1 MRIIDNRLTFG
12 HKITPR
18 IWEDNSGYLICYDC
32 ILARTGSYDY
42 LESEI
47 MQDGDPNKIVKVYRT
62 PEEVFSPE
70 AIASFENKPFCNEH
84 PQDDV
89 TPENYK
95 DLMVGTIRNIRRG
108 TGNLENCLVGDVI
121 VFDPEVQ
128 ELIKS
133 GEKRELSLGYNTDII
148 QDQSGRYVMTNIR
161 GNHLA
166 LVDSGRAGCATIRD
180 SAKSLNKLGG
190 QNGMKNIR
198 NGKKFKY
205 KMFDED
211 VYEVVDAEPEEELDV
226 IEDDDISTEEA
237 PAPVTEE
244 PVHDDD
250 DDKMSQ
256 VLDMLTKICEH
267 YLGIGADEAEP
278 VVDEDVPEEVEEEI
292 VTDDDIPMEEDTPVE
307 DEDDTFEVEEIEDD
321 DEELEPIEENK
332 AMDAD
337 ACLPKMDEGMKKDAA
352 PKKKSG
358 SVKAYSK
365 FAAVKDSAPVVTAE
379 DVQKSFQD
387 RYNRAAKN

>member
-205 KMFDED
+205 KMLDED

-226 IEDDDISTEEA
+226 IEDDDISTEEV

-267 YLGIGADEAEP
+267 LGIGADEAEP

-365 FAAVKDSAPVVTAE
+365 FAAVKDSTPVVTAE

>member
-205 KMFDED
+205 KMLDED

-226 IEDDDISTEEA
+226 IEDDDISTEET

-267 YLGIGADEAEP
+267 LGIGADEAEP

-292 VTDDDIPMEEDTPVE
+292 VTDEDVPMEEDTPVE

-358 SVKAYSK
+358 SMKAYSK
-365 FAAVKDSAPVVTAE
+365 FATVKDSAPVVTAE

>member
-205 KMFDED
+205 KMLDED

-226 IEDDDISTEEA
+226 IEDDDISTEEV

-267 YLGIGADEAEP
+267 LGIGADEAEP

-292 VTDDDIPMEEDTPVE
+292 VTDEDVPMEEDAPVE

-358 SVKAYSK
+358 SMKAYSK
-365 FAAVKDSAPVVTAE
+365 FATVKDSAPVVTAE

>member
-205 KMFDED
+205 KMLDED

-226 IEDDDISTEEA
+226 IEDTDISTEET

-267 YLGIGADEAEP
+267 LGIGADEAEP

-292 VTDDDIPMEEDTPVE
+292 VTDEDIPMEEDTPVE

-358 SVKAYSK
+358 SMKAYSK

>member
-47 MQDGDPNKIVKVYRT
+47 MQGGDPNKIVKVYRT

-205 KMFDED
+205 KMLDED

-226 IEDDDISTEEA
+226 IEDDDISTEET

-267 YLGIGADEAEP
+267 LGIGADEAEP

-292 VTDDDIPMEEDTPVE
+292 VTDEDIPMEEDTPVE

-358 SVKAYSK
+358 SMKAYSK

>member
-1 MRIIDNRLTFG
+1 
-12 HKITPR
+12 
-18 IWEDNSGYLICYDC
+18 
-32 ILARTGSYDY
+32 
-42 LESEI
+42 
-47 MQDGDPNKIVKVYRT
+47 
-62 PEEVFSPE
+62 
-70 AIASFENKPFCNEH
+70 
-84 PQDDV
+84 
-89 TPENYK
+89 
-95 DLMVGTIRNIRRG
+95 
-108 TGNLENCLVGDVI
+108 
-121 VFDPEVQ
+121 
-128 ELIKS
+128 
-133 GEKRELSLGYNTDII
+133 
-148 QDQSGRYVMTNIR
+148 
-161 GNHLA
+161 
-166 LVDSGRAGCATIRD
+166 
-180 SAKSLNKLGG
+180 
-190 QNGMKNIR
+190 MKNIR

-205 KMFDED
+205 KMLDED

-226 IEDDDISTEEA
+226 IEDDDISTEEV

-267 YLGIGADEAEP
+267 LGIGADEAEP

-292 VTDDDIPMEEDTPVE
+292 VTDDDIPMEEDAPVE

-358 SVKAYSK
+358 SINAYSK
-365 FAAVKDSAPVVTAE
+365 FATVKDSAPVVTAE

>member
-205 KMFDED
+205 KMLDED

-226 IEDDDISTEEA
+226 IEDDDISTEEV

-267 YLGIGADEAEP
+267 LGIGADEAEP

-292 VTDDDIPMEEDTPVE
+292 VTDEDVPMEEDTPVE

-358 SVKAYSK
+358 SMKAYSK
-365 FAAVKDSAPVVTAE
+365 FATVKDSAPVVTAE

>member
-47 MQDGDPNKIVKVYRT
+47 MQGGDPNKIVKVYRT

-205 KMFDED
+205 KMLDED

-226 IEDDDISTEEA
+226 IEDDDISTEET

-267 YLGIGADEAEP
+267 LGIGADEAEP

-292 VTDDDIPMEEDTPVE
+292 VTDEDIPMEEDTPVE

-365 FAAVKDSAPVVTAE
+365 FATVKDSAPVVTAE

>member
-47 MQDGDPNKIVKVYRT
+47 MQGGDPNKIVKVYRT

-190 QNGMKNIR
+190 QDGMKNIR

-205 KMFDED
+205 KMLDED

-226 IEDDDISTEEA
+226 IEDDDISTEET

-267 YLGIGADEAEP
+267 LGIGADEAEP

-292 VTDDDIPMEEDTPVE
+292 VTDEDIPMEEDTPVE
-307 DEDDTFEVEEIEDD
+307 DGDDTFEVEEIEDD

>member
-205 KMFDED
+205 KMLDED

-226 IEDDDISTEEA
+226 IEDDDISTEEV

-267 YLGIGADEAEP
+267 LGIGADEAEP

-358 SVKAYSK
+358 SMKAYSK
-365 FAAVKDSAPVVTAE
+365 FATVKDSAPVVTAE

>member
-205 KMFDED
+205 KMLDED

-226 IEDDDISTEEA
+226 IEDDDISTEEV

-267 YLGIGADEAEP
+267 LGIGADEAEP

-292 VTDDDIPMEEDTPVE
+292 VTDEDIPMEEDTPVE

-358 SVKAYSK
+358 SMKAYSK
-365 FAAVKDSAPVVTAE
+365 FATVKDSAPVVTAE

>member
-47 MQDGDPNKIVKVYRT
+47 MQGGDPNKIVKVYRT

-190 QNGMKNIR
+190 QDGMKNIR

-205 KMFDED
+205 KMLDED

-226 IEDDDISTEEA
+226 IEDDDISTEET

-267 YLGIGADEAEP
+267 LGIGADEAEP

-292 VTDDDIPMEEDTPVE
+292 VTDEDIPMEEDTPVE
-307 DEDDTFEVEEIEDD
+307 DGDDTFEVEEIEDD

-365 FAAVKDSAPVVTAE
+365 FATVKDSTPVVTAE

>member
-190 QNGMKNIR
+190 RNGMKNIR

-205 KMFDED
+205 KMLDED

-226 IEDDDISTEEA
+226 IEDDDISAEEV

-267 YLGIGADEAEP
+267 LGIGADEAEP

-292 VTDDDIPMEEDTPVE
+292 VTDEDVPMEEDAPVE

-358 SVKAYSK
+358 SMKAYSK

>member
-47 MQDGDPNKIVKVYRT
+47 MQNGDPNKIVKVYRT

-205 KMFDED
+205 KMLDED

-226 IEDDDISTEEA
+226 IEDTDISTEET

-267 YLGIGADEAEP
+267 LGIGADEAEP

-292 VTDDDIPMEEDTPVE
+292 VTDEDIPMEEDTPVE

-358 SVKAYSK
+358 SMKAYSK

>member
-47 MQDGDPNKIVKVYRT
+47 MQGGDPNKIVKVYRT

-205 KMFDED
+205 KMLDED

-226 IEDDDISTEEA
+226 IEDDDISTEET

-267 YLGIGADEAEP
+267 LGIGADEAEP

-292 VTDDDIPMEEDTPVE
+292 VTDEDIPMEEDTPVE
-307 DEDDTFEVEEIEDD
+307 DGDDTFEVEEIEDD

>member
-205 KMFDED
+205 KMLDED

-226 IEDDDISTEEA
+226 IEDDDISTEEV

-244 PVHDDD
+244 PVHDD

-267 YLGIGADEAEP
+267 LGIGADEAEP

-352 PKKKSG
+352 PKKKNG
-358 SVKAYSK
+358 SMKAYSK

>member
-205 KMFDED
+205 KMLDED

-226 IEDDDISTEEA
+226 IEDDDISTEEV

-267 YLGIGADEAEP
+267 LGIGADEAEP

-292 VTDDDIPMEEDTPVE
+292 VTDEDVPMEEDTPVE

-352 PKKKSG
+352 PKKKNG
-358 SVKAYSK
+358 SINAYSK
-365 FAAVKDSAPVVTAE
+365 FATVKDSAPVVTAE

>member
-205 KMFDED
+205 KMLDED

-226 IEDDDISTEEA
+226 IEDDDISTEEV

-244 PVHDDD
+244 PVHDD

-267 YLGIGADEAEP
+267 LGIGADEAEP

-292 VTDDDIPMEEDTPVE
+292 VTDEDVPMEEDTPVE
-307 DEDDTFEVEEIEDD
+307 DEDDTFEVEEIEDN

-337 ACLPKMDEGMKKDAA
+337 VCLPKMDEGMKKDAA

>member
-205 KMFDED
+205 KMLDED

-226 IEDDDISTEEA
+226 IEDDDISTEEV

-267 YLGIGADEAEP
+267 LGIGADEAEP

-292 VTDDDIPMEEDTPVE
+292 VTDEDIPMEEDTPVE

-352 PKKKSG
+352 PKKKNG
-358 SVKAYSK
+358 SINAYSK

>member
-47 MQDGDPNKIVKVYRT
+47 MQGGDPNKIVKVYRT

-205 KMFDED
+205 KMLDED

-226 IEDDDISTEEA
+226 IEDDDISTEET

-267 YLGIGADEAEP
+267 LGIGADEAEP

-292 VTDDDIPMEEDTPVE
+292 VTDEDIPMEEDTPVE
-307 DEDDTFEVEEIEDD
+307 DGDDTFEVEEIEDD

-365 FAAVKDSAPVVTAE
+365 FATVKDSTPVVTAE

>member
-95 DLMVGTIRNIRRG
+95 DLMVGTIRNIRKG

-205 KMFDED
+205 KMLDED

-267 YLGIGADEAEP
+267 LGIGADEAEP

-292 VTDDDIPMEEDTPVE
+292 VTDEDVPMEEAAPAE
-307 DEDDTFEVEEIEDD
+307 DEDDTFEVEEID

-358 SVKAYSK
+358 SMKAYSK

>member
-205 KMFDED
+205 KMLDED

-226 IEDDDISTEEA
+226 IEDDDISTEEV

-267 YLGIGADEAEP
+267 LGIGADEAEP

-292 VTDDDIPMEEDTPVE
+292 VTDEDIPMEEDTPVE

-352 PKKKSG
+352 PKKKNG
-358 SVKAYSK
+358 SINAYSK
-365 FAAVKDSAPVVTAE
+365 FATVKDSAPVVTAE

>member
-47 MQDGDPNKIVKVYRT
+47 MQGGDPNKIVKVYRT

-205 KMFDED
+205 KMLDED

-226 IEDDDISTEEA
+226 IEDDDISTEET

-267 YLGIGADEAEP
+267 LGIGADEAEP

-292 VTDDDIPMEEDTPVE
+292 VTDEDIPMEEDTPVE
-307 DEDDTFEVEEIEDD
+307 DGDDTFEVEEIEDD

-365 FAAVKDSAPVVTAE
+365 FATVKDSAPVVTAE

>member
-47 MQDGDPNKIVKVYRT
+47 IQNGDPNKIVKVYRT

-108 TGNLENCLVGDVI
+108 TGNLENCLVGDII

-205 KMFDED
+205 KMLDED

-226 IEDDDISTEEA
+226 IEDDDISTEET

-267 YLGIGADEAEP
+267 LGIGADEAEP

-292 VTDDDIPMEEDTPVE
+292 VTDEDIPMEEDTPVE
-307 DEDDTFEVEEIEDD
+307 DEDDTFEVEEIED

-365 FAAVKDSAPVVTAE
+365 FATVKDSAPVVTAE

>member
-205 KMFDED
+205 KMLDED

-226 IEDDDISTEEA
+226 IEDDDISTEEV

-267 YLGIGADEAEP
+267 LGIGADEAEP

-292 VTDDDIPMEEDTPVE
+292 VTDEDVPMEEDTPVE

-365 FAAVKDSAPVVTAE
+365 FATVKDSAPVVTAE

>member
-108 TGNLENCLVGDVI
+108 TGDLENCLVGDVI

-128 ELIKS
+128 ELIKN

-148 QDQSGRYVMTNIR
+148 HDQSGRYVMTNIR

-190 QNGMKNIR
+190 QSGMKNIR
-198 NGKKFKY
+198 NGKNSSIRCLMRTF
-205 KMFDED
+205 
-211 VYEVVDAEPEEELDV
+211 
-226 IEDDDISTEEA
+226 
-237 PAPVTEE
+237 
-244 PVHDDD
+244 
-250 DDKMSQ
+250 
-256 VLDMLTKICEH
+256 TK
-267 YLGIGADEAEP
+267 
-278 VVDEDVPEEVEEEI
+278 
-292 VTDDDIPMEEDTPVE
+292 
-307 DEDDTFEVEEIEDD
+307 
-321 DEELEPIEENK
+321 
-332 AMDAD
+332 
-337 ACLPKMDEGMKKDAA
+337 
-352 PKKKSG
+352 
-358 SVKAYSK
+358 
-365 FAAVKDSAPVVTAE
+365 
-379 DVQKSFQD
+379 
-387 RYNRAAKN
+387 

>member
-205 KMFDED
+205 KMLDED

-226 IEDDDISTEEA
+226 IEDDDISTEEV

-267 YLGIGADEAEP
+267 LGIGADEAEP

-292 VTDDDIPMEEDTPVE
+292 VTDEDIPMEEDTPVE
-307 DEDDTFEVEEIEDD
+307 DGDDTFEVEEIEDD

>member
-108 TGNLENCLVGDVI
+108 TGDLENCLVGDVI

-205 KMFDED
+205 KMLDED

-226 IEDDDISTEEA
+226 IEDADVSTEEV

-267 YLGIGADEAEP
+267 LGIGADEAEP
-278 VVDEDVPEEVEEEI
+278 VVDEDVPEEVEEL

-307 DEDDTFEVEEIEDD
+307 DEDDTFEVEELEDD
-321 DEELEPIEENK
+321 DAELEPIEENK

>member
-47 MQDGDPNKIVKVYRT
+47 MQGGDPNKIVKVYRT

-205 KMFDED
+205 KMLDED

-226 IEDDDISTEEA
+226 IEDDDISTEET

-267 YLGIGADEAEP
+267 LGIGADEAEP

-292 VTDDDIPMEEDTPVE
+292 VTDEDIPMEEDTPVE

-321 DEELEPIEENK
+321 DDELEPIEENK

-365 FAAVKDSAPVVTAE
+365 FATVKDSAPVVTAE

>member
-205 KMFDED
+205 KMLDED

-226 IEDDDISTEEA
+226 IEDDDISTEET

-267 YLGIGADEAEP
+267 LGIGADEAEP

-292 VTDDDIPMEEDTPVE
+292 VTDEDVPMEEDAPVE

-358 SVKAYSK
+358 SMKAYSK